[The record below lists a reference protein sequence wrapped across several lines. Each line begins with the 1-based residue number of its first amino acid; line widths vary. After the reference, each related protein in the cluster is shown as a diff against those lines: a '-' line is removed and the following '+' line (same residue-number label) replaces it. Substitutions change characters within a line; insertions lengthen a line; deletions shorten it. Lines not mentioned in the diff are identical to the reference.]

1 VTAEGVLLDAFRSI
15 GPLVG
20 SSQADEVR
28 DAAAARLLETLYRLV
43 SPLRMDR
50 GVKDDVVQVVVTRLC
65 RSGPRGVRAGDPE
78 SDEALERYLRRA
90 LWNALRDRAPRHVT
104 IDWDAIQGMLIS
116 NEPSPA
122 AVFEGKARQTRLDE
136 TRALLGRVIDDAV
149 GDLGAR
155 AATGFRAAV
164 AQLTAIADGREDLD
178 AILETEM
185 AATAAPAPPKVAR
198 DRLYKRYQRALEH
211 IGDTIDR
218 QTSEGRLTITQQDAL
233 RAAVDGLRLRPKR

>member
-1 VTAEGVLLDAFRSI
+1 MTAEGVLLDAFRSI

-155 AATGFRAAV
+155 AATGYRAAISCSGPRRRWRPPQPRPLPRWPGTV
-164 AQLTAIADGREDLD
+164 STSAISGRSS
-178 AILETEM
+178 TSG
-185 AATAAPAPPKVAR
+185 TPSTVR
-198 DRLYKRYQRALEH
+198 RRRA
-211 IGDTIDR
+211 G
-218 QTSEGRLTITQQDAL
+218 
-233 RAAVDGLRLRPKR
+233 